1 MFRPGKIL
9 VRVKRFLPIRHYPS
23 VISSWVANSR
33 FSWVISG
40 FWFPMDSGSRRKSH
54 TAGGKGGRF
63 QRLEPVSGSVASG
76 DSGFREVPCLCPRT
90 LIRSPIRLYHSE
102 IAMQRDFPASDD
114 RALIQIVDSALADV
128 ARRSGEWL
136 VCRPGCTQCCMGAF
150 PINQLDAARL
160 RTGLAKLEG
169 SAPARAEGV
178 RARARDAVARL
189 SPDFPGDPV
198 SGLLDEGYDASR
210 RFSDFANDEPC
221 PALDPATGN
230 CELYESRPMTCR
242 VFGPP
247 VRSEDGLGV
256 CELCFHGATDKEIAA
271 CEMKP
276 DPDDREQALLE
287 KLEKATGTRGN
298 TIIAFCLA
306 S

>member
-1 MFRPGKIL
+1 
-9 VRVKRFLPIRHYPS
+9 
-23 VISSWVANSR
+23 
-33 FSWVISG
+33 
-40 FWFPMDSGSRRKSH
+40 
-54 TAGGKGGRF
+54 
-63 QRLEPVSGSVASG
+63 
-76 DSGFREVPCLCPRT
+76 
-90 LIRSPIRLYHSE
+90 
-102 IAMQRDFPASDD
+102 MQRDFPASDD
-114 RALIQIVDSALADV
+114 RALIQIVDSALAEV

-150 PINQLDAARL
+150 AINQLDALRL
-160 RTGLAKLEG
+160 RRGLAVLE
-169 SAPARAEGV
+169 STSPARAERV
-178 RARARDAVARL
+178 RARAQDAVARL

-198 SGLLDEGYDASR
+198 SGLLEEGDDADR

-221 PALDPATGN
+221 PALDPATGH

-256 CELCFHGATDKEIAA
+256 CELCFHGATDQEIAA

-276 DPDDREQALLE
+276 DPDDLESVLLE
-287 KLEKATGTRGN
+287 KLESTTRTRGN